1 MSKLSVI
8 YVALCAAVL
17 TAGLA
22 VQSVQGGATP
32 SQTGFSDDHLRAVI
46 EATGEGPH

>member
-17 TAGLA
+17 AAGLA

-32 SQTGFSDDHLRAVI
+32 SPTGFSDTHFRAMI
-46 EATGEGPH
+46 EATGQGPH

>member
-8 YVALCAAVL
+8 YLGLCAAVL

-32 SQTGFSDDHLRAVI
+32 SQTGFSENTLRAVI
-46 EATGEGPH
+46 DATGQGPH

>member
-8 YVALCAAVL
+8 YTGLCALVL
-17 TAGLA
+17 LAGIA

-32 SQTGFSDDHLRAVI
+32 SQTGFSDSHLRAVI
-46 EATGEGPH
+46 EATGKGPH